1 MTEKIKKII
10 QERDITIP
18 KTLFLNY
25 KKIGLTEKELIIIIY
40 LINNSEIFNPKQI
53 SNDLNMTLDEV
64 MNTMETLTSNG
75 MIKLELKKS
84 GTRRNEY
91 INLEGIYEKILF
103 IIINEE
109 EQQKQ
114 TNIYDI
120 FEKEFGRT
128 ISPMEYEIIGAWIE
142 NGTSEETIKL
152 ALKEATYNGVSN
164 LRYID
169 KIISEWSK
177 KGIKTEADVEKSRIS
192 FKQKKEKNQKN
203 DILDYD
209 WLNDK

>member
-10 QERDITIP
+10 QEKDIIIP
-18 KTLFLNY
+18 KILFLNY
-25 KKIGLTEKELIIIIY
+25 KKLNITEKELIVIIY
-40 LINNSEIFNPKQI
+40 IINNSDIFNPKQL
-53 SNDLNMTLDEV
+53 SNDLNITLDEV
-64 MNTMETLTSNG
+64 MNIMENLTSKG
-75 MIKLELKKS
+75 MIKLELKKN
-84 GTRRNEY
+84 GTKRNEY
-91 INLEGIYEKILF
+91 INIDGLYDKLLF
-103 IIINEE
+103 TIMNEE
-109 EQQKQ
+109 ESKPQ
-114 TNIYDI
+114 TSIYDL

-169 KIISEWSK
+169 KIISEWAK
-177 KGIKTEADVEKSRIS
+177 KGIKTEEDVEKSRIT
-192 FKQKKEKNQKN
+192 FKQKKEKKPKN

-209 WLNDK
+209 WLND